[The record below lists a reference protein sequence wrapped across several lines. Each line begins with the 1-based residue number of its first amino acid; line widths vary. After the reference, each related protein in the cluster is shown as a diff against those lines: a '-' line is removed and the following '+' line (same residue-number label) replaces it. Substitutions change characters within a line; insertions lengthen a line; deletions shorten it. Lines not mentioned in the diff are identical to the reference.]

1 MRKIFVF
8 SILGLLSIAL
18 FGCSPKYIQNKQYDK
33 TVEITNYYRCTHP
46 DLLVPNESNYDYINE
61 NAMFIFVA
69 KIESVYDR
77 YTEEEPGRSSLLNL
91 VDIKMIKGDISKTEI
106 SVYFTD
112 DHGFHFPSRYFE
124 IGEYYL
130 FIPSWSSDGSLH
142 IMYNY
147 QLIKNFDSTKSLN
160 DQKEVVKAIYLPFLK
175 EGN

>member
-69 KIESVYDR
+69 KSKVF
-77 YTEEEPGRSSLLNL
+77 
-91 VDIKMIKGDISKTEI
+91 MIVI
-106 SVYFTD
+106 
-112 DHGFHFPSRYFE
+112 
-124 IGEYYL
+124 
-130 FIPSWSSDGSLH
+130 
-142 IMYNY
+142 
-147 QLIKNFDSTKSLN
+147 
-160 DQKEVVKAIYLPFLK
+160 LK
-175 EGN
+175 RNRENHRC